1 MKWIDS
7 YLDQGQLENIS
18 LSSVNNPNLKLSHL
32 IFSLVNNPK
41 LKLNHLIFSS
51 VSNPKLKVEP
61 SDFDEH
67 SSDLFA
73 VPHQADLDNWE
84 SNNTLPIEKKNQR
97 YSNYRDNK
105 NLPLYGTKNS
115 DVEEIF
121 LICLLEDIPE
131 EKCVKEKPLRIK
143 HTSTFCHQTRSYQ
156 SKTPIR
162 FGS

>member
-41 LKLNHLIFSS
+41 LKLNQ
-51 VSNPKLKVEP
+51 VKV
-61 SDFDEH
+61 DEH

-73 VPHQADLDNWE
+73 VPHQADLNNWE

-97 YSNYRDNK
+97 YSITEI
-105 NLPLYGTKNS
+105 TK
-115 DVEEIF
+115 IF
-121 LICLLEDIPE
+121 LFM
-131 EKCVKEKPLRIK
+131 VR
-143 HTSTFCHQTRSYQ
+143 
-156 SKTPIR
+156 KTQMLKK
-162 FGS
+162 FF